1 MATLIDQVAGPQVFY
16 HGAYAQCGYFL
27 TGENCGYNKQ
37 MGALDYNVK
46 PFREFFGLGRDQWFC
61 GWGAW
66 EIAARYSYVN
76 LASNNVV
83 NPVVNVA
90 NLPHTPNPGIV
101 NDATLALNWWWNQ
114 YTRVQF
120 NYINVSQNPTLGATG
135 ITNIYAA
142 RFQFEF

>member
-1 MATLIDQVAGPQVFY
+1 MATLIDQIAGPQVFY
-16 HGAYAQCGYFL
+16 HGAYVQGGYFL

-46 PFREFFGLGRDQWFC
+46 PFKEFFALGRDQWFC
-61 GWGAW
+61 GCGAW

-76 LASNNVV
+76 LASTAPTAIIIPPPSV
-83 NPVVNVA
+83 P
-90 NLPHTPNPGIV
+90 PSPNPGIV
-101 NDATLALNWWWNQ
+101 NDFTLALNWWWNQ

-120 NYINVSQNPTLGATG
+120 NWINCNTNPNGAPSGT
-135 ITNIYAA
+135 TNIYAT